1 MEMDMMT
8 MCMYFYNSTK
18 VKMIFKGWDPESNGE
33 YFGCLVFAFLIAFL
47 AEYLSVERD
56 KVDSNAVVRLKAEGP
71 QLLYRMFQSV
81 IIAFQVFFSF
91 LTMLAVMTYNT
102 GVVAA
107 CVLGLGTAYF
117 IFGFSPSQVR
127 LTHNY
132 FLNARDTD
140 TDKGVN
146 NSAAGMQ

>member
-1 MEMDMMT
+1 MDMMT

-18 VKMIFKGWDPESNGE
+18 VKMIFSGWDPTSNGE
-33 YFGCLVFAFLIAFL
+33 YFGCLVFSFLIGFL
-47 AEYLSVERD
+47 AEYLSVARD
-56 KVDSNAVVRLKAEGP
+56 QVDASATVRLKSSGP

-107 CVLGLGTAYF
+107 CVFGLGTAYF

-140 TDKGVN
+140 ADKGAVN
-146 NSAAGMQ
+146 NTEGRLS